1 MAKLNHLDPSGSIW
15 SLSEKRFF
23 KNNFVDIDWRL
34 QSLIVREYH
43 AAITCNYCI
52 YLYVFKWY
60 GQSCHSFSSAINVDP
75 MSTHTAHILSK
86 CFGKQGNNL
95 VPYRYACRTLCA
107 YSTRLL
113 PANHIQKPPVHAAQ
127 VSMRCPMQR
136 NPNKQ
141 SKTQIRCIQHDR
153 LQEILQQGQ
162 DCMSTRQLKTQL
174 DAK

>member
-1 MAKLNHLDPSGSIW
+1 MSCRLVEAIIPPSGQAQAYVYHICIYMFSNGTDKAAT
-15 SLSEKRFF
+15 LFL
-23 KNNFVDIDWRL
+23 L
-34 QSLIVREYH
+34 QSM
-43 AAITCNYCI
+43 
-52 YLYVFKWY
+52 F
-60 GQSCHSFSSAINVDP
+60 DP

-95 VPYRYACRTLCA
+95 VPYRYTCRTLCA

-113 PANHIQKPPVHAAQ
+113 PANHIQKPPVHPAQ
-127 VSMRCPMQR
+127 VSMRCPTQR
-136 NPNKQ
+136 NPIKQ
-141 SKTQIRCIQHDR
+141 RKTKFGRIQHDR